1 MPGYV
6 LFSPLGMTDPSRGF
20 RDGAFI
26 HICRFYKPKKAY
38 LYMSA
43 EICAF
48 DKQDNRYEIYLNKL
62 CEKLGFSC
70 EVEKIMRPELVDV
83 SDFEAFYEDFTKQLD
98 IISRENPD
106 DEILLNLSS
115 GTPQM
120 KSALRIVCSLSTR
133 KAVPI
138 QVLSPVRKSNLEPPV
153 DGNYDLELEWELNE
167 DNTEPVPHNRCTVV
181 KSKNFNAVLKKDII
195 LKHIAVYDY
204 TAALTVAKTI
214 KDFLN
219 EKTLKLLEAGQQRIA
234 INTGYASMLA
244 NQVGYDLLPIKEQG
258 NTSQA
263 VVAFEYLL
271 TLKIKQERG
280 ALADFTRAVSPL
292 LTDIFELYLVKKCGL
307 NMDSYCIKNQG
318 GRRLIRDRL
327 TQELKQILDSSFGG
341 YYRDTELCAAN
352 LVPIIMAKGEDRAKI
367 IADNLRLFEQKA
379 RNIAAHEIVS
389 VSESWLKEKT
399 GFDSAAIL
407 KMLEEF
413 YSLSVNTPRYAW
425 NSYDELNHAI
435 QESLIL

>member
-1 MPGYV
+1 M
-6 LFSPLGMTDPSRGF
+6 
-20 RDGAFI
+20 
-26 HICRFYKPKKAY
+26 
-38 LYMSA
+38 
-43 EICAF
+43 
-48 DKQDNRYEIYLNKL
+48 NKL

-70 EVEKIMRPELVDV
+70 EVEKNNAPGTGGCL
-83 SDFEAFYEDFTKQLD
+83 DFGGIFTEDFNKQLD

-271 TLKIKQERG
+271 TLKINKKEAPWQI
-280 ALADFTRAVSPL
+280 FTRAVSPL
-292 LTDIFELYLVKKCGL
+292 LTDIFELY
-307 NMDSYCIKNQG
+307 
-318 GRRLIRDRL
+318 
-327 TQELKQILDSSFGG
+327 
-341 YYRDTELCAAN
+341 
-352 LVPIIMAKGEDRAKI
+352 
-367 IADNLRLFEQKA
+367 
-379 RNIAAHEIVS
+379 
-389 VSESWLKEKT
+389 
-399 GFDSAAIL
+399 
-407 KMLEEF
+407 
-413 YSLSVNTPRYAW
+413 
-425 NSYDELNHAI
+425 
-435 QESLIL
+435 